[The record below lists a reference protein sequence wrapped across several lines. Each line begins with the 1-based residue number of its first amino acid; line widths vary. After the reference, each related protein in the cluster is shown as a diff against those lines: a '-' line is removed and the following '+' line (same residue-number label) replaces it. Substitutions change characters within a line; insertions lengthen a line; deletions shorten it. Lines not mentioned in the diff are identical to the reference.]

1 LRHPLAATRPKC
13 VTWRTF
19 REVQSDEVTALSNN
33 SNEHSHA
40 QPSDA
45 LAKMLAAVAT
55 DAHFWV
61 PTLVLT
67 AGLILLRWI
76 R

>member
-1 LRHPLAATRPKC
+1 LD
-13 VTWRTF
+13 V
-19 REVQSDEVTALSNN
+19 
-33 SNEHSHA
+33 
-40 QPSDA
+40 

-61 PTLVLT
+61 PTLVLA
-67 AGLILLRWI
+67 AGLMLLRWI

>member
-1 LRHPLAATRPKC
+1 MRNMANAPEK
-13 VTWRTF
+13 V
-19 REVQSDEVTALSNN
+19 ESDEVETLNNN
-33 SNEHSHA
+33 SNEHSNA
-40 QPSDA
+40 QPSSTFA
-45 LAKMLAAVAT
+45 NMLAAVAT

>member
-1 LRHPLAATRPKC
+1 VRPKC
-13 VTWRTF
+13 VTWPAF
-19 REVQSDEVTALSNN
+19 PDLKFDEVATLNSK
-33 SNEHSHA
+33 SNEHSRA
-40 QPSDA
+40 EPLDA

-67 AGLILLRWI
+67 AGLMLLGWI

>member
-1 LRHPLAATRPKC
+1 VRPKC
-13 VTWRTF
+13 VTWPAF
-19 REVQSDEVTALSNN
+19 PDLESDEVATLNSN
-33 SNEHSHA
+33 SNEHSEA
-40 QPSDA
+40 QPLDV

-67 AGLILLRWI
+67 AGLMLLRWI

>member
-1 LRHPLAATRPKC
+1 VRPKC
-13 VTWRTF
+13 VTWPAF
-19 REVQSDEVTALSNN
+19 PDLESYEVATLNN
-33 SNEHSHA
+33 SNEHSRA
-40 QPSDA
+40 QPLDA

-67 AGLILLRWI
+67 AGLMLLGWI